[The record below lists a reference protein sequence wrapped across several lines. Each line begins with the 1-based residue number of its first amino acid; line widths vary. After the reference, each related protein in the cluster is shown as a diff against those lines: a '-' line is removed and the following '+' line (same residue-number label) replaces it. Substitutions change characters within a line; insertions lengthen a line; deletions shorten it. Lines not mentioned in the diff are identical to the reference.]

1 MISLENIKVLDLSSV
16 LAGPSVGMFFAEL
29 GADVLKIETPKGDV
43 TRSWKLEQENPNSPR
58 SAYFASVN
66 WGKEILPLDLK
77 DEDERQVVYHLVE
90 EADIVITNFK
100 AGDAEKLGVD
110 YNILSQI
117 NPMLIYG
124 AINGFGEGAKRPAFD
139 LVLQAETGFMYMNGQ
154 SDGPATKMPVA
165 LIDVLAAHQL
175 KEGILLALW
184 RREREHKGAYVSVS
198 LFDAAI
204 AALAN
209 QASNYLMLN
218 HLPQRMGSL
227 HPNIAP
233 YGEQFKTEDEQLVVT
248 AIGSNRQFLALCQLI
263 GEEQLA
269 KDPRF
274 LDNQN
279 RLQNRSALAKLLA
292 EAIGKWESQAL
303 LEGALATNVPL
314 GLVRNMA
321 QVFEQ
326 EAAQALILEEEPD
339 GQSTKAVRTAVF
351 KIKD

>member
-43 TRSWKLEQENPNSPR
+43 TRSWKLEHEDPQSLR

-77 DEDERQVVYHLVE
+77 DDDERQVVYHLAE

-124 AINGFGEGAKRPAFD
+124 AINGFGENAKRPAFD
-139 LVLQAETGFMYMNGQ
+139 LVLQAETGFMYMNGPA
-154 SDGPATKMPVA
+154 DGPATKMPVA

-209 QASNYLMLN
+209 QASNYLMLG

-233 YGEQFKTEDEQLVVT
+233 YGEQFKTADEQLVVT

-269 KDPRF
+269 KDKRF
-274 LDNQN
+274 LENQD
-279 RLQNRSALAKLLA
+279 RLQNRSTLAQLLA
-292 EAIGKWESQAL
+292 EAIGKWESQEL
-303 LEGALATNVPL
+303 LDEAVKTNVPL